1 MDKMNK
7 RQTKFFVSIFLVLL
21 VVIFSVI
28 NTEAVTINLLITKI
42 QVPLIILITVTF
54 ILGVVVAYLFSVQNK
69 NDDNKK
75 QNSKENKKS
84 KTSSENK

>member
-28 NTEAVTINLLITKI
+28 NTEAVTVNLLITKI

-75 QNSKENKKS
+75 QISKENKKS